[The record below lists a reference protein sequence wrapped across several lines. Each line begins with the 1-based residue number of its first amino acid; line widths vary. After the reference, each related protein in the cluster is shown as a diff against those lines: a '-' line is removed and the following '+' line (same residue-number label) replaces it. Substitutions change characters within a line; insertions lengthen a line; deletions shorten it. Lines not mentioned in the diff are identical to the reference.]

1 MYDRIICFVNCH
13 FAAHLEAVNKRNAD
27 FDHIFRTMTFT
38 RSTNFFGNAAGM
50 LRCLYLSCSL
60 LFSIYLFW
68 LLYSFGLPWLLIFA
82 AGVSSAN
89 QMLRGSNVRMHC
101 IFQALKNVS
110 LCSTQVLMYIYVKF
124 SSNFFVFFVFFLTGC
139 I

>member
-1 MYDRIICFVNCH
+1 MFFSQGGVGLRLRVYDRIICFVNCH

-60 LFSIYLFW
+60 LFSIYLLW
-68 LLYSFGLPWLLIFA
+68 LLYSFGIPWLLIFA

-89 QMLRGSNVRMHC
+89 QMIKGSNVC
-101 IFQALKNVS
+101 VS
-110 LCSTQVLMYIYVKF
+110 
-124 SSNFFVFFVFFLTGC
+124 
-139 I
+139 